1 MKIIRIVL
9 GIALAVVVLSSCGTT
24 KTKTSTTNK
33 EKVLAKKYGKI
44 YKINVTTDGIVA
56 KKGTMSKDEIQKWP
70 HMDIY
75 RDSVPGMSLAKA
87 YEFLQGREGETVI
100 VAVIDSGIDIEHEDL
115 KNVIWTNKDEI
126 PNNGI
131 DDDKNGYIDDVYGWN
146 FLGGEK
152 GTTAPEQLEITRI
165 VKKLQTRYGTEAD
178 RKKIIEQEGKGNE
191 KAAERVAEKI
201 KKEYEYY
208 LTLKKE
214 VDFKREKAAGQKAYF
229 EGLVNS
235 INSIDK
241 KIQSFTGKTVYTLE
255 EMKNFKPESDDDK
268 RGARMII
275 KLLSSRIKLKDG
287 LKELQGTI
295 HSFASKADFRYNI
308 DFNGRVTGDD
318 PDNIRDTKYGNKYVI
333 GSKDD
338 EIHGTHVSG
347 IICAERNNGVGMNG
361 VAHNVALMSLRAVP
375 SGDEYDKDVAL
386 AIRYAV
392 DNGAKVIN
400 MSLGKSYSP
409 HRAWVFNAI
418 KYAESKDVLLVH
430 AAGNDHKDIDV
441 EDNFPNDSKD
451 KIREFAD
458 NLLTVGSITRSFDEK
473 IVSSFSNYGK
483 KNVDIF
489 APGSEIYST
498 FPKDDYQSIQGTS
511 MASPEV
517 AGVAALIRSYYP
529 SLTASQVK
537 HIIMDSGIEMNQV
550 VKLQVAE
557 GSKIKMVKFDTLS
570 ISGKILNAYNA
581 LVMADEMV
589 NGK

>member
-1 MKIIRIVL
+1 MKIIKIVL
-9 GIALAVVVLSSCGTT
+9 GIVLVVLSSCGTT
-24 KTKTSTTNK
+24 KTTKTSTISK
-33 EKVLAKKYGKI
+33 EKVLAKEFGKT
-44 YKINVTTDGIVA
+44 YKINVATDGIVV
-56 KKGTMSKDEIQKWP
+56 KKGEMSKEEIQKWP

-75 RDSVPGMSLAKA
+75 RDSIPGMSLAKA

-115 KNVIWTNKDEI
+115 KNVIWINKNEI

-146 FLGGEK
+146 FLGGEE
-152 GTTAPEQLEITRI
+152 GSSAPEQLEITRI
-165 VKKLQTRYGTEAD
+165 VKKLRTQYGTEAD
-178 RKKIIEQEGKGNE
+178 RKKIIEQEGKGNK
-191 KAAERVAEKI
+191 KATEQVAEI
-201 KKEYEYY
+201 TEKEYEYY

-214 VDFKREKAAGQKAYF
+214 VDLKREKAAGQKAYF
-229 EGLVNS
+229 GGLVNS

-241 KIQSFTGKTVYTLE
+241 KIQSFTGKDVYTLE
-255 EMKNFKPESDDDK
+255 EMKNFKPENDNDK
-268 RGARMII
+268 KGVQVVI
-275 KLLSSRIKLKDG
+275 KLLSSGIKLKDG
-287 LKELQGTI
+287 VKELQGTVA
-295 HSFASKADFRYNI
+295 SFASKVDFRYNI

-318 PDNIRDTKYGNKYVI
+318 VENIRDTKYGNKYVI
-333 GSKDD
+333 GSKDI
-338 EIHGTHVSG
+338 ETHGTHVSG
-347 IICAERNNGVGMNG
+347 IICAERNNGAGMNG
-361 VAHNVALMSLRAVP
+361 VAHNVALMSIRAVP

-386 AIRYAV
+386 GIRYAV

-409 HRAWVFNAI
+409 HRAWVFDAI

-458 NLLTVGSITRSFDEK
+458 NLLTVGSITRNFDER

-498 FPKDDYQSIQGTS
+498 FPKDIYKLSQGTS

-537 HIIMDSGIEMNQV
+537 HIIIDSGIEMNQV
-550 VKLQVAE
+550 VKLPIAQ
-557 GSKIKMVKFDTLS
+557 GSKTKMVKFDTLS